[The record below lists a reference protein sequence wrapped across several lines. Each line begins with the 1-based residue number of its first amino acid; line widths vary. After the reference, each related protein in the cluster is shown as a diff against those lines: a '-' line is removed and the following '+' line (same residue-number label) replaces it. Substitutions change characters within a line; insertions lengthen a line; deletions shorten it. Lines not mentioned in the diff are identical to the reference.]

1 MLNTQDSRSSF
12 SLDALLG
19 NQLEVEEP
27 DADERQSEERAA
39 ASAPDLL
46 GMLGLAPE
54 PPRVEEAE
62 SPIEAGPASAPVDL
76 HALLGLEE
84 ERERDQAVTP
94 DAMKTEPVVPLALD
108 VLTVGARHADEAID
122 EEPTEASPK
131 QTVRSRFVDAPAFR
145 PPASHEESVGP
156 EEAPAPRVSSPASA
170 ALLAIPVTPAV
181 RYLAGECRP
190 LELPER
196 LPAQEPV
203 SSSIGKAQ
211 PAQPAQSAKPSQ
223 SAQPAQSAKPAK
235 PALPAQPVGPV
246 KPSQP
251 VEPAQPSQPVE
262 PSQPAKPVQPAQPS
276 QPAPVQQSA
285 RQQPPRPTPSPLAP
299 SAQAEPPEKPQ
310 PQQPSATDAKPE
322 RSAAA
327 KPSSVSKASTST
339 SPKRRP
345 SASPSHPV
353 STERAARSGKRTGGI
368 WYLLSACLFALAI
381 ACTCYAV
388 YAAVH
393 DERATP
399 PAPIAVNAESAS
411 GERQFRYAVQDADG
425 STRAVEETARFDVDG
440 LVAESTIS
448 FKAESETEAAQVLE
462 DAEARFGDAWVSGS
476 VQDGK
481 AVFTVKHEGEG
492 LDREA
497 YAALLEASTLDCETI
512 G

>member
-19 NQLEVEEP
+19 NQLEAEEP
-27 DADERQSEERAA
+27 DADERQSEERSA

-62 SPIEAGPASAPVDL
+62 SPIEVGPASAPVDL

-84 ERERDQAVTP
+84 ERDRDQAVTP

-131 QTVRSRFVDAPAFR
+131 QTVRSHFADAPAFR

-156 EEAPAPRVSSPASA
+156 EKMPAPRVSSPASA
-170 ALLAIPVTPAV
+170 ALPAIPVTPAV

-203 SSSIGKAQ
+203 TSSVEKAQPAQPAQPAQSAQ
-211 PAQPAQSAKPSQ
+211 PAQPAQSAKPAKSSL
-223 SAQPAQSAKPAK
+223 SA
-235 PALPAQPVGPV
+235 
-246 KPSQP
+246 
-251 VEPAQPSQPVE
+251 QPVE
-262 PSQPAKPVQPAQPS
+262 PSQPAKPAQPSQPS
-276 QPAPVQQSA
+276 QPAPVQQPA
-285 RQQPPRPTPSPLAP
+285 RQQPPRPTPAPLVP
-299 SAQAEPPEKPQ
+299 SEQAERPEKPQ

-393 DERATP
+393 DGRATP

-425 STRAVEETARFDVDG
+425 SMRTVEETARFDVDG

-492 LDREA
+492 LDRDA

>member
-19 NQLEVEEP
+19 NQLDAEEP
-27 DADERQSEERAA
+27 DADERQSEERVA

-46 GMLGLAPE
+46 GMLGLASE
-54 PPRVEEAE
+54 PSRVEEAE
-62 SPIEAGPASAPVDL
+62 SLIEVGPASAPVDL

-122 EEPTEASPK
+122 EAPTEASPK
-131 QTVRSRFVDAPAFR
+131 QTVRSHFADAPAFR

-170 ALLAIPVTPAV
+170 ALPAIPVTPAV

-203 SSSIGKAQ
+203 SSSVGKAQ
-211 PAQPAQSAKPSQ
+211 PAQPAQSAQ
-223 SAQPAQSAKPAK
+223 PAK
-235 PALPAQPVGPV
+235 PALPAQPVEPE

-251 VEPAQPSQPVE
+251 VGPAQPT
-262 PSQPAKPVQPAQPS
+262 KPVQPSQPS
-276 QPAPVQQSA
+276 QPAPVQQPA

-425 STRAVEETARFDVDG
+425 STRTVEETARFDVDG

-476 VQDGK
+476 VQDGR

-492 LDREA
+492 LDRET

>member
-19 NQLEVEEP
+19 NQLEAEEP
-27 DADERQSEERAA
+27 DADERQSEERVAA
-39 ASAPDLL
+39 FAPDLL
-46 GMLGLAPE
+46 GMLGIAPE

-62 SPIEAGPASAPVDL
+62 SRIEVGPSSAPVDL

-84 ERERDQAVTP
+84 GRGRDQAVTP

-108 VLTVGARHADEAID
+108 VLTVGVLHADEAID
-122 EEPTEASPK
+122 EAPSESSPR
-131 QTVRSRFVDAPAFR
+131 QTVRSRFADAPAFR
-145 PPASHEESVGP
+145 PPASHEETVGP
-156 EEAPAPRVSSPASA
+156 EEAPSPRVSSPASP
-170 ALLAIPVTPAV
+170 ALSVIPVTPAV
-181 RYLAGECRP
+181 RYLAGERRP

-203 SSSIGKAQ
+203 SSSVGKARPVQ
-211 PAQPAQSAKPSQ
+211 PAQPAQSAQ
-223 SAQPAQSAKPAK
+223 SVKSPQPAK
-235 PALPAQPVGPV
+235 PALPT
-246 KPSQP
+246 
-251 VEPAQPSQPVE
+251 
-262 PSQPAKPVQPAQPS
+262 QPA
-276 QPAPVQQSA
+276 QPAPVQQPA
-285 RQQPPRPTPSPLAP
+285 RQQPLRPTPEPLAP
-299 SAQAEPPEKPQ
+299 FAQVEPPAKPQ
-310 PQQPSATDAKPE
+310 PQQPSATPAKPE
-322 RSAAA
+322 QSASA
-327 KPSSVSKASTST
+327 KPSSVSKSSAET

-345 SASPSHPV
+345 SASPSHRV
-353 STERAARSGKRTGGI
+353 STERAARSDKRTGGI

-411 GERQFRYAVQDADG
+411 GERQFRYAVQGVDG
-425 STRAVEETARFDVDG
+425 LTRAVEETARFDVDG

-462 DAEARFGDAWVSGS
+462 DAEARFGDAWVAGS
-476 VQDGK
+476 VQDGN

-492 LDREA
+492 LDRES

>member
-19 NQLEVEEP
+19 NQLEAEEP
-27 DADERQSEERAA
+27 DADERQSEERVA
-39 ASAPDLL
+39 ASASDLL

-54 PPRVEEAE
+54 PPRIEEAE
-62 SPIEAGPASAPVDL
+62 SPIEVGPASAPVDL
-76 HALLGLEE
+76 HALIGLEE
-84 ERERDQAVTP
+84 ERERDQADTP

-122 EEPTEASPK
+122 EAPTEASPK
-131 QTVRSRFVDAPAFR
+131 QTVRSRFADAPAFR
-145 PPASHEESVGP
+145 PPVSHEELVGP

-170 ALLAIPVTPAV
+170 ALPVIPVTPAV
-181 RYLAGECRP
+181 RYLAGESRP

-211 PAQPAQSAKPSQ
+211 PAQPAQSAKP
-223 SAQPAQSAKPAK
+223 AKPAQSAKLAQSAK
-235 PALPAQPVGPV
+235 PALPAQPVEL
-246 KPSQP
+246 S
-251 VEPAQPSQPVE
+251 QPSQPT
-262 PSQPAKPVQPAQPS
+262 KPVQPSQPS
-276 QPAPVQQSA
+276 QPAPVQQPVRHRPA
-285 RQQPPRPTPSPLAP
+285 RPTPAPLAP

-393 DERATP
+393 DGRATP

-411 GERQFRYAVQDADG
+411 GERQFRYAVQGADG

-481 AVFTVKHEGEG
+481 AVFTVKHEGEA